1 MNLKDVH
8 VCHQCYAKFKPI
20 FKHFK
25 FENCHA
31 LAIYEYDDFIRSL
44 IYQYKTNLD
53 IALGPIFLERYLHL
67 KYFYLGYKVALAPSH
82 VSHDLERGFR
92 PVEEMFKALGLP
104 LIDPFEKTSPIKQV
118 ELNVEERKKVSKHIK
133 LKKDINL
140 KNQKILLVDDIMTT
154 GSTLKAMVEILKEE
168 KVKKI
173 KILVVAKTM
182 LNEK

>member
-8 VCHQCYAKFKPI
+8 MCHHCFVKFKPI

-25 FENCHA
+25 FEGCSA

-44 IYQYKTNLD
+44 IYQFKTNLD

-67 KYFYLGYKVALAPSH
+67 KYFYLGYKIALAPSH

-92 PVEEMFKALGLP
+92 PVEEIFKVLGLP
-104 LIDPFEKTSPIKQV
+104 LINLFIKTNEVKQV
-118 ELNVEERKKVSKHIK
+118 ELSVEERKEVSKYIK
-133 LKKDINL
+133 LKENFNL

-168 KVKKI
+168 NVKKI
-173 KILVVAKTM
+173 KILVVAKTP
-182 LNEK
+182 LIEK

>member
-8 VCHQCYAKFKPI
+8 ICHHCFVKFKPI

-25 FENCHA
+25 FEGCSA

-44 IYQYKTNLD
+44 IYQFKTNLD

-67 KYFYLGYKVALAPSH
+67 KYFYLGYKIVLAPSH

-92 PVEEMFKALGLP
+92 PVEEIFKVLGLP
-104 LIDPFEKTSPIKQV
+104 LFDPFIKTNEVKQV
-118 ELNVEERKKVSKHIK
+118 ELSVEERKEVSKYIK
-133 LKKDINL
+133 LRENFNL

-154 GSTLKAMVEILKEE
+154 GSTLKAMVKILKEE
-168 KVKKI
+168 NVKKI
-173 KILVVAKTM
+173 KILVVAKTP
-182 LNEK
+182 LSEK

>member
-8 VCHQCYAKFKPI
+8 ICHHCFVKFKPI

-25 FENCHA
+25 FEGCSA

-44 IYQYKTNLD
+44 IYQFKTNLD

-67 KYFYLGYKVALAPSH
+67 KYFYLGYKIALAPSH

-92 PVEEMFKALGLP
+92 PVEEIFKVLGLP
-104 LIDPFEKTSPIKQV
+104 LIDPFIKTNKVKQV
-118 ELNVEERKKVSKHIK
+118 ELGVEERKEVSKYIK
-133 LKKDINL
+133 LKENFNL

-168 KVKKI
+168 NVKKI
-173 KILVVAKTM
+173 KILVVAKTP
-182 LNEK
+182 LIEK

>member
-8 VCHQCYAKFKPI
+8 MCHHCFVKFKPI

-25 FENCHA
+25 FEGCSA

-44 IYQYKTNLD
+44 IYQFKTNLD

-67 KYFYLGYKVALAPSH
+67 KYFYLGYKIALAPSH

-92 PVEEMFKALGLP
+92 PVEEIFKVLGLP
-104 LIDPFEKTSPIKQV
+104 LINLFIKTNEVKQV
-118 ELNVEERKKVSKHIK
+118 ELSVEERKEVSKYIK
-133 LKKDINL
+133 LKENFNL
-140 KNQKILLVDDIMTT
+140 KNQKIFMTT

-168 KVKKI
+168 NVKKI
-173 KILVVAKTM
+173 KILVVAKTP
-182 LNEK
+182 LIEK

>member
-8 VCHQCYAKFKPI
+8 ICHHCFVKFKPI

-25 FENCHA
+25 FEGCSA

-44 IYQYKTNLD
+44 IYQFKTNLD

-67 KYFYLGYKVALAPSH
+67 KYFYLGYKIALAPSH

-92 PVEEMFKALGLP
+92 PVEEIFKVLGLP
-104 LIDPFEKTSPIKQV
+104 LIDPFIKTNKVKQV
-118 ELNVEERKKVSKHIK
+118 ELGVEERKEVSKYIK
-133 LKKDINL
+133 LKENFNL
-140 KNQKILLVDDIMTT
+140 KNQTILLVDDIMTT

-168 KVKKI
+168 NVKKI
-173 KILVVAKTM
+173 KILVVAKTPFI
-182 LNEK
+182 EK

>member
-8 VCHQCYAKFKPI
+8 ICHHCFVKFKPI

-25 FENCHA
+25 FEGCSA

-44 IYQYKTNLD
+44 IYQFKTNLD
-53 IALGPIFLERYLHL
+53 IALGPLFLERYLHL
-67 KYFYLGYKVALAPSH
+67 IYFYLGYKIALAPSH

-92 PVEEMFKALGLP
+92 PVEEIFKVLGLP
-104 LIDPFEKTSPIKQV
+104 LINLFIKTNEVKQV
-118 ELNVEERKKVSKHIK
+118 ELSVEERKEVSKYIK
-133 LKKDINL
+133 LKENFNL

-168 KVKKI
+168 NVKKI
-173 KILVVAKTM
+173 KILVVAKTP
-182 LNEK
+182 LIEK